1 MLPAP
6 RARFFATSSSLCIN
20 QIYFICS
27 YMGIGIHR
35 HSIPCRRDVVIAADR
50 LKEDCVRAQSPEHE
64 TNVISR
70 IAVDLGCQLNQLPSS
85 SEVGSAFVYL
95 QPFIAEQGDANI
107 VTSITVMLANAQG
120 TSDPKT
126 AP

>member
-1 MLPAP
+1 
-6 RARFFATSSSLCIN
+6 
-20 QIYFICS
+20 
-27 YMGIGIHR
+27 MGIGIHR
-35 HSIPCRRDVVIAADR
+35 HSIPCRRARCYCSGSIEGR
-50 LKEDCVRAQSPEHE
+50 LRAQSPEHE

-70 IAVDLGCQLNQLPSS
+70 IAVDLGCQPNQLPSS
-85 SEVGSAFVYL
+85 AEVGSAFVYL